1 MNEEK
6 QAKPPAILPM
16 LLLCVLGA
24 LAIFSST
31 MSKSPVLPYF
41 AESLGAG
48 PEQMGFI
55 AAASTVPGII
65 VSAPAGIV
73 VDRRGPR
80 LMLWVAAALF
90 AFTPLLYLFVALPA
104 HLILVRFVHGFATA
118 ILGPVALAIVAGWYE
133 ARRAE
138 RMALYSSSTRVGRM
152 LAPTLGGFLLA
163 FPVFSTFGATVYQGV
178 YLGCALLGL
187 AALGITVVLPVTG
200 KKRPEQ
206 PANPAR
212 QPVRDML
219 RPVLKRVVLLVCLA
233 EAATFVLFGAWE
245 FFTPLFWTDVVGIP
259 EPLTGPLLTLFTATV
274 LVASPGLGALSDR
287 WGRRGF
293 ITGGLTALC
302 LLMIIQ
308 GFLLNPLIQAGLVM
322 LIGLAMAATVTSSAP
337 LITEV
342 VEAQVKGTALGLLGT
357 IMDVG
362 QALGPICVGL
372 LLAIGGGYTF
382 AFLVVCGVLLL
393 IPLLLLIGLDPTP
406 SQS

>member
-1 MNEEK
+1 
-6 QAKPPAILPM
+6 
-16 LLLCVLGA
+16 
-24 LAIFSST
+24 
-31 MSKSPVLPYF
+31 
-41 AESLGAG
+41 
-48 PEQMGFI
+48 
-55 AAASTVPGII
+55 
-65 VSAPAGIV
+65 
-73 VDRRGPR
+73 
-80 LMLWVAAALF
+80 
-90 AFTPLLYLFVALPA
+90 
-104 HLILVRFVHGFATA
+104 
-118 ILGPVALAIVAGWYE
+118 
-133 ARRAE
+133 
-138 RMALYSSSTRVGRM
+138 
-152 LAPTLGGFLLA
+152 
-163 FPVFSTFGATVYQGV
+163 
-178 YLGCALLGL
+178 
-187 AALGITVVLPVTG
+187 
-200 KKRPEQ
+200 
-206 PANPAR
+206 
-212 QPVRDML
+212 
-219 RPVLKRVVLLVCLA
+219 
-233 EAATFVLFGAWE
+233 VLFGAWE